1 MKRACH
7 ALLGL
12 LSAVFCLMALP
23 AHAQNPFGVMLWGQ
37 AGEDTTALL
46 ARARGLG
53 VAWYRPPALFLD
65 RWIPGQP
72 CPACAIYADSG
83 LKIALTV
90 RNSGSDHGSRAP
102 SRPPIDIALFGKV
115 LGSVLDDWKPAYLVV
130 ENEEDNPLSYDDPN
144 RDFSGYRNELTR
156 ACQVA
161 HARGILCAN
170 GGLSFESVTLAA
182 WLDKL
187 EHEGGEAG
195 CAFIRRLF
203 PDGPRRGMA
212 DALCRYETPAQA
224 LPIAQGPARA
234 AMTLLPIY
242 RQSPIDAVNIHWYGK
257 DAYALSDVV
266 AFMRRAT
273 GKPVLSN
280 EIGQRPNE
288 ASPAN
293 IRPILRAAMSSG
305 LTMAIWYSVD
315 TGGSES
321 LFDIKGLLRP
331 SGWEFQ
337 RQMSGRR

>member
-1 MKRACH
+1 MRHVLH

-12 LSAVFCLMALP
+12 LSAAFCLAAVP
-23 AHAQNPFGVMLWGQ
+23 ACAQNPFGVMLWGQ
-37 AGEDTTALL
+37 AGEDMPALL

-65 RWIPGQP
+65 RWVPGQP
-72 CPACAIYADSG
+72 CSACAVYADSG

-90 RNSGSDHGSRAP
+90 RNSGNDQGSRAP
-102 SRPPIDIALFGKV
+102 SHPPMDIALFGKT
-115 LGSVLDDWKPAYLVV
+115 LGSVLDAWKPAYLVV
-130 ENEEDNPLSYDDPN
+130 ENEEDNPLSYDDPS
-144 RDFSGYRNELTR
+144 RDFSGYRVELAR
-156 ACQVA
+156 ACQIA
-161 HARGILCAN
+161 HARGIPCTN

-182 WLDKL
+182 WLDTL
-187 EHEGGEAG
+187 ERDGGEAG

-212 DALCRYETPAQA
+212 DALCAYETRAQA
-224 LPIAQGPARA
+224 SPIAQGPARDA
-234 AMTLLPIY
+234 LTLLPIY

-257 DAYALSDVV
+257 DAYALSEVA
-266 AFMRRAT
+266 AFMGRAT

-280 EIGQRPNE
+280 EIGQRPTE

-293 IRPILRAAMSSG
+293 IRPILRAALSAG
-305 LTMAIWYSVD
+305 LTMAVWYSVD
-315 TGGSES
+315 TSGSVS
-321 LFDIKGLLRP
+321 LFDAKGLLRP